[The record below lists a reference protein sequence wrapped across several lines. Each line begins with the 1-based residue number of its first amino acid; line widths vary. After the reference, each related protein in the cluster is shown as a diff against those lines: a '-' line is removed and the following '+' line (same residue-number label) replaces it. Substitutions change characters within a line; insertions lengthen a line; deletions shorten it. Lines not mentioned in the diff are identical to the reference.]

1 MKISK
6 LGDNTNA
13 LLGVA
18 TCPIV
23 IVNKHHG
30 KQGEYIGR
38 GSPLGNP
45 YSHMEGTKAQFKTK
59 TREKAIALYREWLN
73 EQIAN
78 NNPAVLAELNR
89 LGNKA
94 IDNKGLVLQCFCYP
108 KPCHG
113 EVIKEKLVQAMYTY
127 FEEHPNG
134 I

>member
-1 MKISK
+1 MKVIK

-30 KQGEYIGR
+30 MQGEYIGR

-45 YSHMEGTKAQFKTK
+45 FVIGVHG
-59 TREKAIALYREWLN
+59 TREEVIEKYRVWLN
-73 EQIAN
+73 KQIAN
-78 NNPAVLAELNR
+78 NNTAVLAELNR

-94 IDNKGLVLQCFCYP
+94 IDDKGLALQCFCYP

-113 EVIKEKLVQAMYTY
+113 EVIKEKLVQAMYAY
-127 FEEHPNG
+127 FEENPNG
-134 I
+134 

>member
-1 MKISK
+1 MKTIK

-30 KQGEYIGR
+30 MQGEYIGR

-45 YSHMEGTKAQFKTK
+45 FVIGVHGTRKEVI
-59 TREKAIALYREWLN
+59 EKYKVWLN

-94 IDNKGLVLQCFCYP
+94 IDDKGLALQCFCYP

-134 I
+134 T

>member
-1 MKISK
+1 MKVIK

-30 KQGEYIGR
+30 MQGEYIGR

-45 YSHMEGTKAQFKTK
+45 FVIGVHGTRKEVIDKYK
-59 TREKAIALYREWLN
+59 VLLN

-78 NNPAVLAELNR
+78 NNPVVLAELNR

-94 IDNKGLVLQCFCYP
+94 IDDKGLALQCFCHP

-134 I
+134 